1 MHIDELLLLNGTHI
15 LIDKPEHLEIY
26 EGEPNTK
33 DPYDQWYENPD
44 KNAKLRSGYIPLIQ
58 RYSGCLAH
66 TYESNVNSFGA
77 VGPDSRFRYGLEKPR
92 ASQT

>member
-26 EGEPNTK
+26 EGEPYIK
-33 DPYDQWYENPD
+33 EPYSQWYENPD
-44 KNAKLRSGYIPLIQ
+44 KNAKLRPDYIPLIQ

-66 TYESNVNSFGA
+66 IHESNVNSFGA
-77 VGPDSRFRYGLEKPR
+77 VGPVSRFRFGLEKPR
-92 ASQT
+92 APRS